1 MLSSIILA
9 AGMSK
14 RMKDRNKLLLQYGE
28 LTILEKTINNLSR
41 SNINEI
47 IIVLGHDSNNIK
59 RALKQIKFK
68 KVFNEY
74 YSDGIASSII
84 SGLKAINNSAK
95 GVMICLGDM
104 PQIKTSSYNL
114 LIEKFYTSFNEKKI
128 ILPTYNKKKGNPI
141 ILSSFYFNF
150 LYKLKGDK
158 GARDIIEKYAS
169 NIIRTEIDD
178 EGLLKDIDN
187 DLDYE
192 LLLKNNAQ

>member
-59 RALKQIKFK
+59 RALKQIEFK

-74 YSDGIASSII
+74 YSDGISSSII
-84 SGLKAINNSAK
+84 SI
-95 GVMICLGDM
+95 
-104 PQIKTSSYNL
+104 SSV
-114 LIEKFYTSFNEKKI
+114 
-128 ILPTYNKKKGNPI
+128 
-141 ILSSFYFNF
+141 
-150 LYKLKGDK
+150 
-158 GARDIIEKYAS
+158 
-169 NIIRTEIDD
+169 
-178 EGLLKDIDN
+178 
-187 DLDYE
+187 
-192 LLLKNNAQ
+192 

>member
-47 IIVLGHDSNNIK
+47 IIVLGHDSNNTK

-68 KVFNEY
+68 KVFNEF
-74 YSDGIASSII
+74 YSHGISSSII
-84 SGLKAINNSAK
+84 SGLKAINTSAK

-114 LIEKFYTSFNEKKI
+114 LIEKFNTTLNEKKI
-128 ILPTYNKKKGNPI
+128 VLPTYNNKKGNPI
-141 ILSSFYFNF
+141 ILSSFYFSY
-150 LYKLKGDK
+150 LYRLKGDI
-158 GARDIIEKYAS
+158 GARDLIEKYAS

-187 DLDYE
+187 NLDYD
-192 LLLKNNAQ
+192 LLLRNNAQ